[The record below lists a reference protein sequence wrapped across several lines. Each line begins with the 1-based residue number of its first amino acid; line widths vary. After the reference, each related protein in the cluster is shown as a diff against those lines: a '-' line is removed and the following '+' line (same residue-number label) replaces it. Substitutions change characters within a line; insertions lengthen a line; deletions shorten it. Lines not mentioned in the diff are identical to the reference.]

1 VEAAPMSARQLH
13 HTLTDLV
20 RALQPE
26 PGSGLRIGEADLAVP
41 LELST
46 ATIDGRLVVLG
57 RVPHSRWKAGFLPAT
72 ATARL
77 RVVVDG
83 EVPDGG

>member
-1 VEAAPMSARQLH
+1 MSRPQLH

-20 RALQPE
+20 RALEPE
-26 PGSGLRIGEADLAVP
+26 PGTGLRIGEADLAVP

-46 ATIDGRLVVLG
+46 ATVGGRLVVLG

-72 ATARL
+72 STARI
-77 RVVVDG
+77 RVVAEEVD
-83 EVPDGG
+83 DGG